1 MPAPVTSPP
10 PPGPAPADGPT
21 MAIGSATT
29 DGPAPALGPAR
40 EHGPAPVDAAPPDD
54 APADGPADTPAEGP
68 APADGPARSP
78 WPRFALLVAILGAA
92 AGSLLLWSPTA
103 LLDGGLS
110 HGMPWY
116 WRGPL
121 FAAVYAVGTVA
132 FFPRPALNA
141 AAGLLLGLQEGL
153 LLAVLGTTLG
163 AAAAFGLA
171 RWLGQDALRRLLR
184 GRVLVALDRRFTD
197 QGFRSVL
204 LLRLF
209 PGLPFQAA
217 NYGAAVSGVR
227 FGSFIGATALGVIPV
242 TAVYVAAAATAR
254 EPGSTGFLLSIGAL
268 GLLGLATLAQVGR
281 AAARRRRTVTD

>member
-1 MPAPVTSPP
+1 MTSPTV
-10 PPGPAPADGPT
+10 PGAAPADGSN
-21 MAIGSATT
+21 AARAVVAT
-29 DGPAPALGPAR
+29 DGPAPVGPTPD
-40 EHGPAPVDAAPPDD
+40 GPAPTA
-54 APADGPADTPAEGP
+54 GTLPAEGTL
-68 APADGPARSP
+68 PADGPARQP
-78 WPRFALLVAILGAA
+78 WLRFALLVAILGAA
-92 AGSLLLWSPTA
+92 AGSLLLWSPTS

-110 HGMPWY
+110 DGTPWY
-116 WRGPL
+116 WRAPL
-121 FAAVYAVGTVA
+121 FTAVYAVGTVA

-141 AAGLLLGLQEGL
+141 AAGLLLGVQEGL

-163 AAAAFGLA
+163 AAIAFGLA

-184 GRVLVALDRRFTD
+184 GRMLQAVDRHFTD

-242 TAVYVAAAATAR
+242 TAVYVSAAATAR
-254 EPGSTGFLLSIGAL
+254 EPGSAGFLLSVGAL
-268 GLLGLATLAQVGR
+268 GLLGLASLVPLGR
-281 AAARRRRTVTD
+281 AAVRRRRATNG

>member
-10 PPGPAPADGPT
+10 PPGPAPADGTAP
-21 MAIGSATT
+21 ADS
-29 DGPAPALGPAR
+29 PAPADGTAP
-40 EHGPAPVDAAPPDD
+40 EHGPAPVGAAAPV
-54 APADGPADTPAEGP
+54 DTG

-268 GLLGLATLAQVGR
+268 GLLGLATLVQVGR

>member
-10 PPGPAPADGPT
+10 PPGPAPAVGPT
-21 MAIGSATT
+21 PADS
-29 DGPAPALGPAR
+29 PAPADGTAP
-40 EHGPAPVDAAPPDD
+40 EHGPAPVGAATPIGAAAPV
-54 APADGPADTPAEGP
+54 DTG

-268 GLLGLATLAQVGR
+268 GLLGLATLVQVGR